1 MSDKT
6 PDPTGASDREEDA
19 LEGKDASG
27 DHLEAR
33 DVEET
38 PEVVVGKPAGS
49 TRRRRSGSAPVRR
62 DAAAVDPDADDEAI
76 ADLEDG
82 FTPAEQSAAASM
94 RRSANA
100 PVKKTTATRKRS
112 ESEREEFD
120 PYTAKNPAT
129 FVKQSAGEI
138 KKVVWPTWPQLTVL
152 FFAVLIFVV
161 FMIAFVGLLDY
172 LFGFGLLA
180 LLGA

>member
-19 LEGKDASG
+19 LEGRNAIGDPSDSDTAAEAS
-27 DHLEAR
+27 EATR
-33 DVEET
+33 
-38 PEVVVGKPAGS
+38 PEGS
-49 TRRRRSGSAPVRR
+49 KRRRSTSAPVRR
-62 DAAAVDPDADDEAI
+62 DAADTDPEADDDAI
-76 ADLEDG
+76 AGLEDN
-82 FTPAEQSAAASM
+82 FTSEEQLVAASV

-112 ESEREEFD
+112 ESAREEHD

-138 KKVVWPTWPQLTVL
+138 KKVVWPTWAQLTVL
-152 FFAVLIFVV
+152 FFAVLVFVL
-161 FMIAFVGLLDY
+161 FMIAFVGLLDA
-172 LFGFGLLA
+172 GLGALLLR